1 VVVEDFAENFSR
13 PKTKDL
19 IQAIVRWGIAADA
32 KVLLI
37 VAERNENVYLSARN
51 IPNLRLIS
59 ANNLNIYDLLLA
71 DKVVATA
78 SALAKV
84 QEVYSDD

>member
-1 VVVEDFAENFSR
+1 
-13 PKTKDL
+13 
-19 IQAIVRWGIAADA
+19 
-32 KVLLI
+32 VLLI
-37 VAERNENVYLSARN
+37 VSERNDNVYLSARN
-51 IPNLRLIS
+51 ISKLRLIS

-71 DKVVATA
+71 DKIVATA